1 MYKIE
6 NIMFSEVAGDSPP
19 PLTSGEL
26 PHSRLPPGRLSP
38 GEVPTGIIL
47 PQKIAYL
54 YISPQRRKKCATTAI
69 KSCSNIRL
77 LLSFIFQRLEKD
89 QNLGLQI

>member
-19 PLTSGEL
+19 PPHFWWIAPQQIAPWKIVPWRSAHWYNFTSENCL
-26 PHSRLPPGRLSP
+26 PVHFPPS
-38 GEVPTGIIL
+38 
-47 PQKIAYL
+47 A
-54 YISPQRRKKCATTAI
+54 ATAI